1 MGFSCG
7 IVGLPNVGKSTIF
20 NALSKAQ
27 NAESANYPFCTIDP
41 NRGVVPVPD
50 ERMNFIIQYI
60 KPKSIVPTTV
70 EFVDI
75 AGLVKGASHGEGR
88 GNQFL
93 THIRQTDAI
102 AHVVRCFE
110 NDEIVH
116 VENKV
121 DPAND
126 IEIINTELLL
136 ADMEI
141 LDKAVTKHQKAAK
154 SGDKA
159 LKKKVEVL
167 EEFLKCADEGKPLR
181 ALLKDNP
188 EYIDE
193 IREYNFITI
202 KPMLYVAN
210 VDEETY
216 SDPTQ
221 SEHYNKVAEYAKAHD
236 SECIAICA
244 STECE
249 LAALPYEER
258 TSFLEMLNVTMSG
271 LDRITLSAYHLLNLK
286 TFFTTGADE
295 VRAWTF
301 TDGMTAPQCA
311 GIIHTDFEKGFIR
324 AEVYSYDDIVEYKT
338 EQALKAA
345 GKIETV
351 GKDYKVKDGDCLFIK
366 FNVSK

>member
-41 NRGVVPVPD
+41 NRGAIPVPD

-75 AGLVKGASHGEGR
+75 AGLVKGAS
-88 GNQFL
+88 
-93 THIRQTDAI
+93 
-102 AHVVRCFE
+102 
-110 NDEIVH
+110 H

-181 ALLKDNP
+181 ALLKDHP

-202 KPMLYVAN
+202 KPVLYVAN
-210 VDEETY
+210 VDEDALAEDNEYVKTVRQIA
-216 SDPTQ
+216 S
-221 SEHYNKVAEYAKAHD
+221 SEGAEVVK
-236 SECIAICA
+236 ICGK
-244 STECE
+244 TECE
-249 LAALPYEER
+249 LQDLSEEEAKEYLQTLGMER
-258 TSFLEMLNVTMSG
+258 SG
-271 LDRITLSAYHLLNLK
+271 LDSLIKSGYDLLGLI
-286 TFFTTGADE
+286 TFFTAGEKE
-295 VRAWTF
+295 VRAWTVEN
-301 TDGMTAPQCA
+301 GASAPQAA
-311 GIIHTDFEKGFIR
+311 GKIHSDIERGFIR
-324 AEVYSYDDIVEYKT
+324 AEVCSYADFEKYKSLT
-338 EQALKAA
+338 TAKENGRLRL
-345 GKIETV
+345 E
-351 GKDYKVKDGDCLFIK
+351 GKDYVVQDGDIMYFR
-366 FNVSK
+366 FNV

>member
-41 NRGVVPVPD
+41 NRGIVPVPD
-50 ERMNFIIQYI
+50 ERMVFITEHI

-75 AGLVKGASHGEGR
+75 AGLVKGASKGEGR

-116 VENKV
+116 VDNQV
-121 DPAND
+121 NPAND
-126 IEIINTELLL
+126 IEVINTELLL

-141 LDKAVTKHQKAAK
+141 LEKAIAKNQKAAK

-181 ALLKDNP
+181 TVLKENP

-193 IREYNFITI
+193 IKEYNFITI

-210 VDEETY
+210 VDEDTLAE
-216 SDPTQ
+216 DNN
-221 SEHYNKVAEYAKAHD
+221 HVKKVREIAEAEGAEVVK
-236 SECIAICA
+236 ICGK
-244 STECE
+244 TECE
-249 LAALPYEER
+249 LQDLSEEEAKEY
-258 TSFLEMLNVTMSG
+258 L
-271 LDRITLSAYHLLNLK
+271 LSLGMEK
-286 TFFTTGADE
+286 MITFFTAGEKE
-295 VRAWTF
+295 VRAWTVEK
-301 TDGMTAPQCA
+301 GSTAPQAA
-311 GIIHTDFEKGFIR
+311 GKIHSDIERGFIR
-324 AEVYSYDDIVEYKT
+324 AEVCSYEDFEKYKS
-338 EQALKAA
+338 L
-345 GKIETV
+345 TV
-351 GKDYKVKDGDCLFIK
+351 AKENGRLRLEGKDYIVQDGDIMYFR
-366 FNVSK
+366 FNV

>member
-41 NRGVVPVPD
+41 NRGIVPVPD
-50 ERMNFIIQYI
+50 ERMVFITEHI

-75 AGLVKGASHGEGR
+75 AGLVKGASKGEGR

-116 VENKV
+116 VDNQV
-121 DPAND
+121 NPAND
-126 IEIINTELLL
+126 IEVINTELLL

-141 LDKAVTKHQKAAK
+141 LEKAIAKNQKAAK

-167 EEFLKCADEGKPLR
+167 EEFLKCADIGKPLR
-181 ALLKDNP
+181 TVLKENP

-193 IREYNFITI
+193 IKEYNFITI

-210 VDEETY
+210 VDEDTLAE
-216 SDPTQ
+216 DNI
-221 SEHYNKVAEYAKAHD
+221 HVKKVREIAEAEGAEVVKI
-236 SECIAICA
+236 SLGMEK
-244 STECE
+244 
-249 LAALPYEER
+249 
-258 TSFLEMLNVTMSG
+258 SG
-271 LDRITLSAYHLLNLK
+271 LDSLIKSGYDLLGLI
-286 TFFTTGADE
+286 TFFTAGEKE
-295 VRAWTF
+295 VRAWTVEK
-301 TDGMTAPQCA
+301 GSTAPQAA
-311 GIIHTDFEKGFIR
+311 GKIHSDIERGFIR
-324 AEVYSYDDIVEYKT
+324 AEVCSYEDFEKFKSLT
-338 EQALKAA
+338 AA
-345 GKIETV
+345 KENGRLRLE
-351 GKDYKVKDGDCLFIK
+351 GKDYIVQDGDIMYFR
-366 FNVSK
+366 FNV

>member
-41 NRGVVPVPD
+41 NRGVIPVPD

-93 THIRQTDAI
+93 THIRQTDAV

-181 ALLKDNP
+181 ALLKEHP

-202 KPMLYVAN
+202 KPVLYVAN
-210 VDEETY
+210 VDEDALAEDNEHVKTVRQIA
-216 SDPTQ
+216 S
-221 SEHYNKVAEYAKAHD
+221 SEGAEVVK
-236 SECIAICA
+236 ICGK
-244 STECE
+244 TECE
-249 LAALPYEER
+249 LQDLSEEEAKEYLQTLGMER
-258 TSFLEMLNVTMSG
+258 SG
-271 LDRITLSAYHLLNLK
+271 LDSLIKSGYDLLGLI
-286 TFFTTGADE
+286 TFFTAGEKE
-295 VRAWTF
+295 VRAWTVEN
-301 TDGMTAPQCA
+301 GASAPQAA
-311 GIIHTDFEKGFIR
+311 GKIHSDIERGFIR
-324 AEVYSYDDIVEYKT
+324 AEVCSYADFEKYKSLT
-338 EQALKAA
+338 TAKENGRLRL
-345 GKIETV
+345 E
-351 GKDYKVKDGDCLFIK
+351 GKDYVVQDGGIMYSR
-366 FNVSK
+366 FNV

>member
-50 ERMNFIIQYI
+50 ERMEFITKHIL
-60 KPKSIVPTTV
+60 PKSIVPTTV

-75 AGLVKGASHGEGR
+75 AGLVKGASKGEGR

-110 NDEIVH
+110 SEEIIH
-116 VENKV
+116 VENNV
-121 DPAND
+121 NPVND

-141 LDKAVTKHQKAAK
+141 LEKAVLKNQKAAK
-154 SGDKA
+154 SGDA
-159 LKKKVEVL
+159 VLKKKVAVL
-167 EEFLKCADEGKPLR
+167 EEFLKYADSGKALR
-181 ALLKDNP
+181 GLLKENP

-193 IREYNFITI
+193 VKEYNLITI

-210 VDEETY
+210 VDEDTLAE
-216 SDPTQ
+216 DND
-221 SEHYNKVAEYAKAHD
+221 HVKKVREKALAEGAEVVK
-236 SECIAICA
+236 ICGK
-244 STECE
+244 TECE
-249 LAALPYEER
+249 LQDLSDDEAKEYLLSLGMER
-258 TSFLEMLNVTMSG
+258 SG
-271 LDRITLSAYHLLNLK
+271 LDSLIKSGYDLLGLI
-286 TFFTTGADE
+286 TFFTAGEKE
-295 VRAWTF
+295 VRAWTVEK
-301 TDGMTAPQCA
+301 GSTAPEAA
-311 GIIHTDFEKGFIR
+311 GKIHSDIERGFIR
-324 AEVYSYDDIVEYKT
+324 AEVCSYADFENYKSLT
-338 EQALKAA
+338 AA
-345 GKIETV
+345 KEKGRLRLE
-351 GKDYKVKDGDCLFIK
+351 GKDYIVEDGDIMYFR
-366 FNVSK
+366 FNV

>member
-41 NRGVVPVPD
+41 NRGVIPVPD

-75 AGLVKGASHGEGR
+75 AGLVKGASKGEGLGNKFLSHIREVDAIVEVVRCFKDNNITHVEGASHGEGR

-93 THIRQTDAI
+93 THIRQTDAV

-167 EEFLKCADEGKPLR
+167 EEFLKCRMPR
-181 ALLKDNP
+181 
-188 EYIDE
+188 
-193 IREYNFITI
+193 
-202 KPMLYVAN
+202 V
-210 VDEETY
+210 
-216 SDPTQ
+216 SQ
-221 SEHYNKVAEYAKAHD
+221 
-236 SECIAICA
+236 
-244 STECE
+244 
-249 LAALPYEER
+249 
-258 TSFLEMLNVTMSG
+258 
-271 LDRITLSAYHLLNLK
+271 
-286 TFFTTGADE
+286 
-295 VRAWTF
+295 
-301 TDGMTAPQCA
+301 GMCTWK
-311 GIIHTDFEKGFIR
+311 KG
-324 AEVYSYDDIVEYKT
+324 T
-338 EQALKAA
+338 
-345 GKIETV
+345 
-351 GKDYKVKDGDCLFIK
+351 
-366 FNVSK
+366 

>member
-41 NRGVVPVPD
+41 NRGIVPVPD
-50 ERMNFIIQYI
+50 ERMVFITEHI

-75 AGLVKGASHGEGR
+75 AGLVKGASKGEGR

-93 THIRQTDAI
+93 THIR
-102 AHVVRCFE
+102 V
-110 NDEIVH
+110 N
-116 VENKV
+116 
-121 DPAND
+121 PAND
-126 IEIINTELLL
+126 IEVINTELLL

-141 LDKAVTKHQKAAK
+141 LEKAIAKNQKAAK

-181 ALLKDNP
+181 TVLKENP

-193 IREYNFITI
+193 IKEYNFITI

-210 VDEETY
+210 VDEDTLAE
-216 SDPTQ
+216 DNA
-221 SEHYNKVAEYAKAHD
+221 HVKKVREIAAAEGAEVVK
-236 SECIAICA
+236 ICGK
-244 STECE
+244 TECE
-249 LAALPYEER
+249 LQDLSEEEAKEYLLSLGMEHFLQQAKKKYVHGLWKKALQHHKQQEKS
-258 TSFLEMLNVTMSG
+258 TLILSVG
-271 LDRITLSAYHLLNLK
+271 LLGQKYALMKILK
-286 TFFTTGADE
+286 N
-295 VRAWTF
+295 
-301 TDGMTAPQCA
+301 
-311 GIIHTDFEKGFIR
+311 INH
-324 AEVYSYDDIVEYKT
+324 
-338 EQALKAA
+338 
-345 GKIETV
+345 
-351 GKDYKVKDGDCLFIK
+351 
-366 FNVSK
+366 

>member
-41 NRGVVPVPD
+41 NRGIVSVPD
-50 ERMNFIIQYI
+50 ERMVFITEHI

-75 AGLVKGASHGEGR
+75 AGLVKGASKGEGR

-116 VENKV
+116 VDNQV
-121 DPAND
+121 NPAND
-126 IEIINTELLL
+126 IEVINTELLL

-141 LDKAVTKHQKAAK
+141 LEKAIAKNQKAAK

-167 EEFLKCADEGKPLR
+167 EEFLKCADTGKALR
-181 ALLKDNP
+181 TVLQEKP

-193 IREYNFITI
+193 IKEYNFITI

-210 VDEETY
+210 VDEDTLAE
-216 SDPTQ
+216 DNN
-221 SEHYNKVAEYAKAHD
+221 HVKKVREIAEAEGAEVVK
-236 SECIAICA
+236 ICGK
-244 STECE
+244 TECE
-249 LAALPYEER
+249 LQDLSEEEAKEYLL
-258 TSFLEMLNVTMSG
+258 SLGMEKSG
-271 LDRITLSAYHLLNLK
+271 LDSLIKSGYDLLGLI
-286 TFFTTGADE
+286 TFFTAGEKE
-295 VRAWTF
+295 VRAWTVEK
-301 TDGMTAPQCA
+301 GSTAPQAA
-311 GIIHTDFEKGFIR
+311 GKIHSDIERGFIR
-324 AEVYSYDDIVEYKT
+324 AEVCSYEDFEKFKSLT
-338 EQALKAA
+338 AA
-345 GKIETV
+345 KENGRLRLE
-351 GKDYKVKDGDCLFIK
+351 GKDYIVQDGDIMYFR
-366 FNVSK
+366 FNV

>member
-181 ALLKDNP
+181 VLLKDNP

-210 VDEETY
+210 VDEDALAE
-216 SDPTQ
+216 DN
-221 SEHYNKVAEYAKAHD
+221 EHVKKVRQIAAAEGAEVVK
-236 SECIAICA
+236 ICGK
-244 STECE
+244 TECE
-249 LAALPYEER
+249 LQDLSEEEAKEYLMSLGMER
-258 TSFLEMLNVTMSG
+258 SG
-271 LDRITLSAYHLLNLK
+271 LDSLIKSGYDLLGLI
-286 TFFTTGADE
+286 TFFTAGEKE
-295 VRAWTF
+295 VRAWTVEN
-301 TDGMTAPQCA
+301 GATAPQAA
-311 GIIHTDFEKGFIR
+311 GKIHSDIERGFIR
-324 AEVYSYDDIVEYKT
+324 AEVCSYADFEKYKSLT
-338 EQALKAA
+338 TAKENGRLRL
-345 GKIETV
+345 E
-351 GKDYKVKDGDCLFIK
+351 GKDYIVQDGDIMYFR
-366 FNVSK
+366 FNV

>member
-41 NRGVVPVPD
+41 NRGVIPVPD

-93 THIRQTDAI
+93 THIRQTDAV

-141 LDKAVTKHQKAAK
+141 LDIAVTKNQ
-154 SGDKA
+154 
-159 LKKKVEVL
+159 
-167 EEFLKCADEGKPLR
+167 
-181 ALLKDNP
+181 
-188 EYIDE
+188 
-193 IREYNFITI
+193 
-202 KPMLYVAN
+202 
-210 VDEETY
+210 
-216 SDPTQ
+216 
-221 SEHYNKVAEYAKAHD
+221 
-236 SECIAICA
+236 
-244 STECE
+244 
-249 LAALPYEER
+249 
-258 TSFLEMLNVTMSG
+258 
-271 LDRITLSAYHLLNLK
+271 
-286 TFFTTGADE
+286 
-295 VRAWTF
+295 
-301 TDGMTAPQCA
+301 
-311 GIIHTDFEKGFIR
+311 
-324 AEVYSYDDIVEYKT
+324 
-338 EQALKAA
+338 
-345 GKIETV
+345 
-351 GKDYKVKDGDCLFIK
+351 
-366 FNVSK
+366 